1 MPKTRE
7 YAFTIACKG
16 KGQIASGEFKRWN
29 DVPFEIPPVPPSGL
43 PGCKSVDI
51 QYRLEV
57 IQYGVY
63 RITRDNTQYHHN
75 TVVRF
80 EISRYLVNQKK
91 ITQGCHV
98 SGKSQGKVRENKI
111 FSRSGNCQGIL
122 KNCQEILAIWPMS
135 GNCHGILSWQ

>member
-29 DVPFEIPPVPPSGL
+29 DVPFEIPPGPPSGL

-57 IQYGVY
+57 ILYGVY
-63 RITRDNTQYHHN
+63 RITHNNTQYHHN

-80 EISRYLVNQKK
+80 EIFRCLVNQRK
-91 ITQGCHV
+91 IAIDYSKFDFVLFIAFYLVQRCC
-98 SGKSQGKVRENKI
+98 KV
-111 FSRSGNCQGIL
+111 
-122 KNCQEILAIWPMS
+122 
-135 GNCHGILSWQ
+135 